1 MKKAVIAISLI
12 TLLNGCAL
20 KRPIYKQSP
29 APAEI
34 PPHSTWNADSYETQY
49 PTRLLPNQ
57 PINYTQELSLIVSGL
72 ADQLIV
78 NDLSI
83 IPNNEP
89 IAVTSFV
96 NLDDLSTTNWLGQ
109 TLAESFINELTIR
122 RIPVIDYKTTGSI
135 SVTGQG
141 DFVFT
146 RDWKKLRSQ
155 LPVSRILTGTMS
167 RNSEGV
173 IVNIRII
180 NMESSFVESTAQAI
194 IPNHLLIG
202 GANSM
207 GPLEGRGRYIYRTSS
222 ASSVR
227 ITN

>member
-1 MKKAVIAISLI
+1 MKKAVIALSLLTI
-12 TLLNGCAL
+12 LSGCAL
-20 KRPIYKQSP
+20 KKPNK
-29 APAEI
+29 APEKELET
-34 PPHSTWNADSYETQY
+34 PPHSSWDGNSYESKY
-49 PTRLLPNQ
+49 PTSLLPDQ
-57 PINYTQELSLIVSGL
+57 PINYTQELSLIVRGL

-78 NDLSI
+78 NDLAI

-109 TLAESFINELTIR
+109 TLAESFIHEMTVR
-122 RIPVIDYKTTGSI
+122 RVPVIDYKTTGTI

-173 IVNIRII
+173 ILNMRVI
-180 NMESSFVESTAQAI
+180 NMESGFVESTAQGI
-194 IPNHLLIG
+194 IPNHLVIG
-202 GANSM
+202 GSNSM
-207 GPLEGRGRYIYRTSS
+207 GPLEGRGRYIYRTG
-222 ASSVR
+222 AAPSVR
-227 ITN
+227 ITK

>member
-1 MKKAVIAISLI
+1 MKKAVIALSLI

-20 KRPIYKQSP
+20 KQPPSTP
-29 APAEI
+29 DAEKET
-34 PPHSTWNADSYETQY
+34 PPHSSWDGNSYEPKY
-49 PTRLLPNQ
+49 PRNLLPDQ
-57 PINYTQELSLIVSGL
+57 PINYTQELSFIVRGL

-109 TLAESFINELTIR
+109 TLSESFIHELTIR
-122 RIPVIDYKTTGSI
+122 RIPVIDYKTTGTI

-146 RDWKKLRSQ
+146 RDWKKLRNQ

-173 IVNIRII
+173 IVNMRVI
-180 NMESSFVESTAQAI
+180 NMESGFVESTSQGI
-194 IPNHLLIG
+194 IPNHLVIG
-202 GANSM
+202 GSNSM
-207 GPLEGRGRYIYRTSS
+207 GPLEGRGRYIYRTGS
-222 ASSVR
+222 APSVR